1 MMTHDLIVIGGGL
14 AGAAVAKVMAGQGS
28 HVLLLERETKFK
40 DRVRGEI
47 LMPWGVAEA
56 RSIGLYEILT
66 NKCANTIEGWS
77 KYAEAGE
84 FIDRRDLAS
93 SNPHKTCALGFSHPE
108 MQSVMIQSAREA
120 GADVVQ
126 GANVTG
132 LIPGEFPSVT
142 YKQQGNE
149 LTASARLLIGAD
161 GRQSLTSKLGGFI
174 RHKGNDRMLFAGL
187 LLQGIDVDE
196 KSSHFIVN
204 AQLGQMISIFP
215 IGQNRFRTYV
225 ATNKHKTP
233 KTLSGSK
240 AIPDFI
246 NACYAS
252 GVPRQWF
259 TKIKAIGPLASFDAT
274 PNWVASA
281 YKSNMVL
288 VGDAA
293 GVSDPTWGC
302 GMSLAL
308 RDARILSD
316 QLTNTND
323 WDEGAQSY
331 ADQRAEY
338 FESIQRIE
346 SWMTD
351 MFLALDDGTNDR
363 RTRALPK
370 IAADATR
377 MPDIVGLG
385 PESPSDEIARQ
396 RFYGEC

>member
-1 MMTHDLIVIGGGL
+1 MSYDLVVIGGGL
-14 AGAAVAKVMAGQGS
+14 AGAAVARVMAGRGS
-28 HVLLLERETKFK
+28 QVLLLERETRFK

-66 NKCANTIEGWS
+66 NECASTIEGWS
-77 KYAEAGE
+77 KYTETGE
-84 FIDRRDLAS
+84 FIDRRELSS

-120 GADVVQ
+120 GVDVML
-126 GANVTG
+126 GANVTD
-132 LIPGEFPSVT
+132 LTPGKFPSVT
-142 YKQQGNE
+142 YKLQGDE
-149 LTASARLLIGAD
+149 FTASARLLIGAD
-161 GRQSLTSKLGGFI
+161 GRQSLTSELGGFK
-174 RHKGNDRMLFAGL
+174 RHKGDDRMLFAGL
-187 LLQGIDVDE
+187 LLHGIDVDE
-196 KSSHFIVN
+196 KSSHLVVN
-204 AQLGQMISIFP
+204 AKLGQMISIFP

-225 ATNKHKTP
+225 AANKHKTP

-246 NACYAS
+246 NTCHAS
-252 GVPRQWF
+252 GIPRQWF

-274 PNWVASA
+274 PSWVASA
-281 YKSNMVL
+281 YKNNVVL

-293 GVSDPTWGC
+293 GISDPTWGS

-323 WDEGAQSY
+323 WDQGAQNY
-331 ADQRAEY
+331 ADRRAEY
-338 FESIQRIE
+338 FGSIQRIE

-351 MFLALDDGTNDR
+351 MFLLLDDGTNDR
-363 RTRALPK
+363 RTKALPK

-377 MPDIVGLG
+377 LPDIVGLG
-385 PESPSDEIARQ
+385 PESLSDEIARQ